1 MKHEL
6 NYLIEDIELVI
17 DGSLSLVFSNVLKNQ
32 HNLYIQMKSMQMKT
46 IQMKKKVY
54 E

>member
-6 NYLIEDIELVI
+6 NYLIEAIELVI
-17 DGSLSLVFSNVLKNQ
+17 DGSLSLVFSNVLKKQ